1 MQATPVN
8 RPKEPAQW
16 NALNWRKINKQVR
29 NLRRR
34 IFRATRE
41 GDHRKVRSLQKLM
54 LRSRANAIKSIR
66 QVTQINKGKLT
77 PGVDKLVV
85 KTTKARTRLIDN
97 VLSHQPWCAAPVR
110 RVYIPKASGK
120 LRPLGIP
127 TILDRAMQAIV
138 KNALEPEWEARFEPC
153 SYGFRPGRG
162 CHDAISLIF
171 NIARTTNRR
180 RWVLD
185 ADIEGAFD
193 NIGHCALLKSL
204 QGFPAK
210 ELIRQWLKAGYMEK
224 GVLNPTDSGTPQ
236 GGVIS
241 PLLANI
247 AFHGMEAA
255 VGVKRIARGDNIG
268 KRALVRYADDFVVFC
283 ETEEDAYAAKD
294 DIQTWLQPRGLRLS
308 EAKTKVTH
316 LSEGFDFLGFNVRH
330 YPTPASSR
338 TGWKLLIKPSKEAI
352 KRFKQRMK
360 EEWRK
365 HNGSNVVGVMAHLNP
380 IIRGWTNYY
389 RTVVSK
395 EIFGKLDH
403 WMFTQGVQ
411 WAKKQHP
418 NKPWYWIMPKYWG
431 KLNPK
436 REDRWVF
443 GNAKQGPGYSLL
455 KLSWTPIKRHILVKG
470 DSSPDD
476 GRLRHY
482 WESRN
487 SSRHKE
493 LSGKQRALAKQQQ
506 GKCFWCNETV
516 HNDEYLHVH
525 HLEPKRLG
533 GSDKLFNLR
542 LMHLYCHQQ
551 LHSREKCTRQREA
564 VRLSRVP

>member
-1 MQATPVN
+1 MQVLPVN
-8 RPKEPAQW
+8 GLEESTEWRAIY
-16 NALNWRKINKQVR
+16 WRKINRRVR

-34 IFRATRE
+34 IFRASRE

-54 LRSRANAIKSIR
+54 LRSRANAVKSVR

-77 PGVDKLVV
+77 PGVDKLIV
-85 KTTKARTRLIDN
+85 KTTEARSRLIDK
-97 VLSHQPWCAAPVR
+97 VMSHQPWRASPVR
-110 RVYIPKASGK
+110 RVYIPKANGK

-127 TILDRAMQAIV
+127 TILDRAMQAVV
-138 KNALEPEWEARFEPC
+138 KNALEPEWEARFEPS

-171 NIARTTNRR
+171 NIARPTNRR

-193 NIGHCALLKSL
+193 NIGHDALLKSL
-204 QGFPAK
+204 RGFPAT
-210 ELIRQWLKAGYMEK
+210 ELVRQWLKAGYVEK

-255 VGVKRIARGDNIG
+255 IGVKRIARGDNVG

-283 ETEEDAYAAKD
+283 ETEEDAYAAKA
-294 DIQTWLQPRGLRLS
+294 DIEAWLQPRGLRLS
-308 EAKTKVTH
+308 EAKTRVVH
-316 LSEGFDFLGFNVRH
+316 LADGFDFLGFNVRH

-338 TGWKLLIKPSKEAI
+338 TGWKLLIKPSRDAV
-352 KRFKQRMK
+352 KRFKHRMRD
-360 EEWRK
+360 EWAALK
-365 HNGSNVVGVMAHLNP
+365 GINAIGVMTRLNP

-395 EIFGKLDH
+395 KILARLDS
-403 WMFTQGVQ
+403 WMFDKEIR
-411 WAKKQHP
+411 WARNLHP
-418 NKPWYWIMPKYWG
+418 HKPWYWLRRKYWG
-431 KLNPK
+431 RLNPA
-436 REDRWVF
+436 RIDRWVF
-443 GNAKQGPGYSLL
+443 GLAERGSGQYLL
-455 KLSWTPIKRHILVKG
+455 KLCWTPIVRHVMVK
-470 DSSPDD
+470 SHASPDD
-476 GRLRHY
+476 GSLAHY
-482 WESRN
+482 WKQRETK
-487 SSRHKE
+487 RHEE
-493 LSGKQRALAKQQQ
+493 LKGRQRALAKRQN
-506 GKCFWCNETV
+506 GECFWCGETV

-525 HLEPKRLG
+525 HLESRRLG
-533 GSDKLFNLR
+533 GSDELFNLR

-551 LHSREKCTRQREA
+551 LHAREKSDREREA